1 MRIVKD
7 SEDNESPYSVVPVVV
22 TVREMSQTDVVV
34 LNIVTLPVLGTEP
47 SDGLAG
53 DIDQR
58 GGDRQ
63 LGE

>member
-1 MRIVKD
+1 MR
-7 SEDNESPYSVVPVVV
+7 E
-22 TVREMSQTDVVV
+22 TDVVV
-34 LNIVTLPVLGTEP
+34 LHIVTLPVLGTEP

-63 LGE
+63 LGQ